1 MTLENGQILTPKPKG
16 LAMKI
21 KGLIFEDFVNYK
33 KVSMTIMFP
42 HCTFKCGAEYCQNSP
57 LAKSKTYDI
66 DIDETIEKYLNNPI
80 TEAVVMQGLEP
91 FDSWSDLLLFI
102 EKFREKSQD
111 DIVIYTGY
119 NKEEI
124 ANEINILKRFP
135 NIIVKTGRY
144 IPNQEKHYDEVLG
157 VELASPNQRAERIS

>member
-1 MTLENGQILTPKPKG
+1 
-16 LAMKI
+16 MKI
-21 KGLIFEDFVNYK
+21 KGLIAEDFVNYK

-42 HCTFKCGAEYCQNSP
+42 HCNFKCGAEHCQNSL

-66 DIDETIEKYLNNPI
+66 DIDKTIEKYLNNPI
-80 TEAVVMQGLEP
+80 TEAIVMQGLEP

-124 ANEINILKRFP
+124 DNKTNILKRYD
-135 NIIVKTGRY
+135 NIVIKFGRY
-144 IPNQEKHYDEVLG
+144 IPGHEKHYDEVLG

>member
-1 MTLENGQILTPKPKG
+1 MDKNKAT
-16 LAMKI
+16 MKI
-21 KGLIFEDFVNYK
+21 KGLITEDFVNYK

-42 HCTFKCGAEYCQNSP
+42 HCTFKCGAEHCQNSP

-91 FDSWSDLLLFI
+91 MDSWSDLLLFI

-119 NKEEI
+119 YKEEI
-124 ANEINILKRFP
+124 TDKINILKQHK
-135 NIIVKTGRY
+135 NIIMKFGRF
-144 IPNQEKHYDEVLG
+144 IPNQEKHYDGVLG
-157 VELASPNQRAERIS
+157 VYLASDNQNAEVIS

>member
-1 MTLENGQILTPKPKG
+1 MGKNKAT
-16 LAMKI
+16 MKI
-21 KGLIFEDFVNYK
+21 KGLITEDFVNYK

-42 HCTFKCGAEYCQNSP
+42 HCTFKCGAEHCQNSP

-66 DIDETIEKYLNNPI
+66 NIDETIEKYLNNPI

-111 DIVIYTGY
+111 DVVIYTGY

-124 ANEINILKRFP
+124 TDRIDILKRFD
-135 NIIVKTGRY
+135 NIIIKFGRY
-144 IPNQEKHYDEVLG
+144 IPGCEKHYDDVLG
-157 VELASPNQRAERIS
+157 IELASPNQHAEVIN